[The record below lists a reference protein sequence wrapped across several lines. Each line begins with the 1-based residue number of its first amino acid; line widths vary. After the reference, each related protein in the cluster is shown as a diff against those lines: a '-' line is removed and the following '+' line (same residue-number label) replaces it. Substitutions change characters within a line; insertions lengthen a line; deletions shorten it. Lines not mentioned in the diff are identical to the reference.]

1 MTPKQPHIFITNDD
15 GIDSPGIL
23 ALAEALSKL
32 GDITIVAPREQSS
45 AAGRSLFLGADGKIT
60 RRSLPING
68 QPHEA
73 FAVGGSPAQAVLHGL
88 LEVVPQRR
96 PDLVVSGINY
106 GENMGTS
113 ITLSGTVGAALEAA
127 SLGIPAIAVSLQLC
141 EDLWLTHD
149 RSIDF
154 SGAAFFASQFAK
166 WMLNHTLPP
175 DMDILK
181 IDVPAEATSQ
191 TPWRITSLARHRYW
205 NPVVRREN
213 GWDSPGRI
221 DGDST
226 ISIDKV
232 APESDIHALLEG
244 QVTVT
249 PLSIDMTSRL
259 NLTSLE
265 KQIKSYQAGNG
276 IN

>member
-1 MTPKQPHIFITNDD
+1 MKSKQAHIFITNDD

-23 ALAEALSKL
+23 ALAEALSEL

-45 AAGRSLFLGADGKIT
+45 AAGRSLFLSADGKIT
-60 RRSLPING
+60 RRTLQIKG
-68 QPHEA
+68 QPHDA

-127 SLGIPAIAVSLQLC
+127 SMGIPAIAISLQLC
-141 EDLWLTHD
+141 ENLWLTHD
-149 RSIDF
+149 RNIDF
-154 SGAAFFASQFAK
+154 SGAAFFARQFAE

-175 DMDILK
+175 DMDLLK
-181 IDVPAEATSQ
+181 IDVPAQATSANA
-191 TPWRITSLARHRYW
+191 WRLTRLARHRYW
-205 NPVVRREN
+205 NPVVEREN

-221 DGDST
+221 GGDT
-226 ISIDKV
+226 AINADRV
-232 APESDIHALLEG
+232 EPDSDIRALLDG
-244 QVTVT
+244 LVTVT
-249 PLSIDMTSRL
+249 PLSIDMTARL

-265 KQIKSYQAGNG
+265 KEIKSYQAGN
-276 IN
+276 